1 MDSPRAWSRLSYTVL
16 AQDPRFRDIPVAVIG
31 EAPPDF
37 ADALRNI
44 NQVAADPR
52 RLVARMVCHWCEC
65 APSRAASSECSILFR
80 AYLLIRYCTNQYCF
94 AGVSNYQPRRPYCL
108 ISTNIDQSGG
118 NFALEKR
125 PCPAMAQS
133 YSAIS
138 PARKSRPPL
147 LRAAILFRRL
157 VVRLTAAVQPGSFSC
172 RWAVLR

>member
-1 MDSPRAWSRLSYTVL
+1 
-16 AQDPRFRDIPVAVIG
+16 
-31 EAPPDF
+31 
-37 ADALRNI
+37 
-44 NQVAADPR
+44 
-52 RLVARMVCHWCEC
+52 MVCHWCEC
-65 APSRAASSECSILFR
+65 APSRAISSKCSR
-80 AYLLIRYCTNQYCF
+80 ACLLIRYCANQYCF

-157 VVRLTAAVQPGSFSC
+157 VVRLTAAVQPGSYSC

>member
-37 ADALRNI
+37 ANALRNI
-44 NQVAADPR
+44 DQVAADPR

-80 AYLLIRYCTNQYCF
+80 AYLLIRYCANQYCF

-108 ISTNIDQSGG
+108 ISTNIDHDRAIAGAWS
-118 NFALEKR
+118 FLKR
-125 PCPAMAQS
+125 
-133 YSAIS
+133 AIS

>member
-31 EAPPDF
+31 EAPLDF

-44 NQVAADPR
+44 DQVAADPR

-65 APSRAASSECSILFR
+65 APSRAISSKCSR
-80 AYLLIRYCTNQYCF
+80 ACLLIRYCANQYCF

-157 VVRLTAAVQPGSFSC
+157 VVRLTAAVQPGSYSC